1 VEDGHGPGLWG
12 IPATGAVDTFIP
24 VMVFAFLYGLH
35 GLLGLFGLGRPTPR
49 GRAISRPTRTTSQPT
64 ARRRAPARPHPADR
78 HPDQHHLRP
87 FLDEQVMPVRRG
99 LNDRPRPLNAQ
110 RSTTPPP
117 PAPILGWL
125 AFGWLVAFVTVLA
138 LTCVFETRLWA
149 QHRQTRHATP
159 PPAAGARST
168 P

>member
-1 VEDGHGPGLWG
+1 VLLNLLSV
-12 IPATGAVDTFIP
+12 GAI
-24 VMVFAFLYGLH
+24 YGVLE
-35 GLLGLFGLGRPTPR
+35 LVAARLGRPTPR

-149 QHRQTRHATP
+149 QHRQTRQATP